1 MFSTGLLLFA
11 GALALI
17 GHTTAVTG
25 LVKALMTRRRRNRRA
40 DKEACELML
49 VGATLIILAAI
60 LAAATI

>member
-1 MFSTGLLLFA
+1 MNTLLLLFA

-49 VGATLIILAAI
+49 VGATLIILAAL

>member
-17 GHTTAVTG
+17 RHTAAITG
-25 LVKALMTRRRRNRRA
+25 LVKSLMTRRRRNCRA
-40 DKEACELML
+40 DKEACELLL

-60 LAAATI
+60 LAATTL

>member
-40 DKEACELML
+40 DKEACELLL
-49 VGATLIILAAI
+49 VGATLIILAVF
-60 LAAATI
+60 LAGAAL

>member
-17 GHTTAVTG
+17 GHTAAVTG
-25 LVKALMTRRRRNRRA
+25 LIKALMTRRRRNRRA

-49 VGATLIILAAI
+49 
-60 LAAATI
+60 

>member
-17 GHTTAVTG
+17 GHTAAVTG

-49 VGATLIILAAI
+49 VGATLIILAVL
-60 LAAATI
+60 LAAATL